1 MELFY
6 SKLDKHIESLD
17 EKFGSKFVI
26 KKAAYNGII
35 LVLKDGCGES
45 SFKLWVHKHFK
56 LVTIGELQ
64 VVYGIESNNPVITY
78 EQLYVTIKE
87 CHERVE
93 HHGRDK
99 TWKEIKQQYR
109 WIPFDVVVIFL
120 SQCDLCWNRKAFPKP
135 IADKPITSISFL
147 TRIQMDLI
155 DMRSIP
161 DGGFHW
167 ILHTKDRFAKFS
179 WAYALKTKEA
189 QPVAEKLLHQFYS
202 FEPPRILQ
210 SDNGKIRCK
219 SDKTE
224 SLISRKSSMSKRQVI
239 DLYFLTTTISA
250 YYYYYFF

>member
-99 TWKEIKQQYR
+99 TCKEIKQQYR

-120 SQCDLCWNRKAFPKP
+120 SQCDVCWNRKAFPKP

-219 SDKTE
+219 SDKKKN
-224 SLISRKSSMSKRQVI
+224 LKKRK
-239 DLYFLTTTISA
+239 
-250 YYYYYFF
+250 YYLFS

>member
-1 MELFY
+1 
-6 SKLDKHIESLD
+6 
-17 EKFGSKFVI
+17 
-26 KKAAYNGII
+26 
-35 LVLKDGCGES
+35 
-45 SFKLWVHKHFK
+45 
-56 LVTIGELQ
+56 
-64 VVYGIESNNPVITY
+64 
-78 EQLYVTIKE
+78 
-87 CHERVE
+87 
-93 HHGRDK
+93 
-99 TWKEIKQQYR
+99 IKQQYR

-120 SQCDLCWNRKAFPKP
+120 SQCDVCWNRKAFPKP

-219 SDKTE
+219 SDKSNKGVGDGVKIKILLYPHPIPTPTPTPTPTP
-224 SLISRKSSMSKRQVI
+224 SRDTSNWNRQ
-239 DLYFLTTTISA
+239 
-250 YYYYYFF
+250 